1 MFENKTYEV
10 IMDDLLSPVSD
21 DYDKREGSI
30 IWDALSPTALQLEE
44 FYSWLDV
51 VLNEMF
57 ADTASYTY
65 LIKRAS
71 ERGMLPYEETYAI
84 VKMVATP
91 STVQIALGDKF
102 NLGDLNYTV
111 TSILNT
117 PGEYQMTCD
126 TPGTAANQQLGA
138 LIPIETENDMND
150 LESTEITE
158 ILIPGEDD
166 EDVEDFRNRY
176 YSSFQSEAFGGNVA
190 DYVEKVGKIDGVG
203 GVKVFRRWRN
213 GYDPSGFVPSTAVTT
228 WYEGIID
235 TLPAAVKTWLT
246 AVYTAALNKYL
257 TVGGTVEIMI
267 INSDW
272 GVPSQVLIDTVQELV
287 DPEES
292 SGNGVGIAPIGHVVT
307 VSSVEESTIDV
318 TLIDVE
324 YDSGYSFA
332 TLKTVIEES
341 IDAFFTDLAKSW
353 ASSSEIVV
361 RISQLTSTLLDIEG
375 IVDIPSMEL
384 NGEADNVT
392 LAEGQIPKRGEVV
405 G

>member
-1 MFENKTYEV
+1 MFENKTYEK
-10 IMDDLLSPVSD
+10 IMDDLLSAVSD

-51 VLNEMF
+51 VLNENF

-71 ERGMLPYEETYAI
+71 ERGMLPYEETYAV

-111 TSILNT
+111 TSITDT

-126 TPGTAANQQLGA
+126 TAGSAANQQLGA
-138 LIPIETENDMND
+138 LIPIETQNDMND
-150 LESTEITE
+150 LESAEITE

-190 DYVEKVGKIDGVG
+190 DYVDKVGKIDGVG
-203 GVKVFRRWRN
+203 GVKAFRRWRS
-213 GYDPSGFVPSTAVTT
+213 GYDPATFIPSAAVTT

-246 AVYTAALNKYL
+246 AVYTAAKNKLL
-257 TVGGTVEIMI
+257 TVGGTVEIII

-272 GVPSQVLIDTVQELV
+272 SVPSQVMIGTVQNLV
-287 DPEES
+287 DPPEQA
-292 SGNGVGIAPIGHVVT
+292 GNGVGIAPMGHVVT
-307 VSSVEESTIDV
+307 VTGVTEFTIDV

-324 YDSGYSFA
+324 YDTGYSFN

-341 IDAFFTDLAKSW
+341 IDAFFTDLAKGW
-353 ASSSEIVV
+353 ASSDEIVV
-361 RISQLTSTLLDIEG
+361 RISQLTSALLNIEG

-392 LAEGQIPKRGEVV
+392 LTEGQIPKRGEVV

>member
-1 MFENKTYEV
+1 MFENRTYDYELEK
-10 IMDDLLSPVSD
+10 MKDNVSD
-21 DYDKREGSI
+21 SFDKREGSI
-30 IWDALSPTALQLEE
+30 IHDALAPTALSLEE
-44 FYSWLDV
+44 FYTMLDM
-51 VLNEMF
+51 VLTECF

-71 ERGMLPYEETYAI
+71 ERGMLPYEETQAV

-91 STVQIALGDKF
+91 STVAISIGDKF

-111 TSILNT
+111 TSIT
-117 PGEYQMTCD
+117 ETAGEYQMTCD
-126 TPGTAANQQLGA
+126 TPGSAANQQLGA
-138 LIPIETENDMND
+138 LIPIETQNDMND
-150 LESTEITE
+150 LESAEITE

-176 YSSFQSEAFGGNVA
+176 YSSFDSEAFGGNVA

-213 GYDPSGFVPSTAVTT
+213 GYDPSGFVPSATVTT
-228 WYEGIID
+228 WYEGIIGSLSQD
-235 TLPAAVKTWLT
+235 VADWLT
-246 AVYTAALNKYL
+246 DVYTAAKNKYL
-257 TVGGTVEIMI
+257 TVGGTVEVMI

-272 GVPSQVLIDTVQELV
+272 GVPSQTLINNVQNLID
-287 DPEES
+287 PEGH

-307 VSSVEESTIDV
+307 VTGVTESTIDV

-324 YDSGYSFA
+324 YDTGYSFA
-332 TLKTVIEES
+332 ILKTVIEEA
-341 IDAFFTDLAKSW
+341 IDTFFTNLAKSW
-353 ASSSEIVV
+353 ASSDEIVV
-361 RISQLTSTLLDIEG
+361 RISQLTSTLLTIEG

-384 NGEADNVT
+384 NGEADNIT
-392 LAEGQIPKRGEVV
+392 LTAGQIPKRGEVV